1 MKMKLETMLET
12 DHTLPL
18 RGSTR
23 ASKTPRDTP
32 LIVEVLLM
40 VPSRAQARRCHGNQS
55 SYSTQFVGDAPCDLK
70 VANASV
76 TTS

>member
-1 MKMKLETMLET
+1 MKLETMLET

-40 VPSRAQARRCHGNQS
+40 VPSRAQARRWHGNAS
-55 SYSTQFVGDAPCDLK
+55 AVDRQFVFIAPNCRRLTPRHME
-70 VANASV
+70 VLS
-76 TTS
+76 